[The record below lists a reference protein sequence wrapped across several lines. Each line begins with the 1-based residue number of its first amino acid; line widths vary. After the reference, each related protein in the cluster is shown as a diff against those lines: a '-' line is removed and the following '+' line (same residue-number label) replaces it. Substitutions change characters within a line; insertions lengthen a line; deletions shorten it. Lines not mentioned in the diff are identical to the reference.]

1 MGNSQ
6 SNILEV
12 GFGCEEVSC
21 MSRSHYAEMLR
32 LFGWFGAY
40 ASFTEELEDLTHHFV
55 SPIHAL
61 VWYTQ

>member
-1 MGNSQ
+1 
-6 SNILEV
+6 
-12 GFGCEEVSC
+12 
-21 MSRSHYAEMLR
+21 MSPSHDAEMLR

-40 ASFTEELEDLTHHFV
+40 ASFTEELEDLTHHLV